1 MYRKLISFLD
11 SQQILYKNQ
20 YGFRAKHSTIHP
32 ILHSLNQCAKNNNSN
47 PHKYTISIFCD
58 LSKAFDVI
66 SHDILAKKLDFYGIR
81 GIVKKWIL
89 NYLSN
94 RKQFVDFDNNKSSV
108 QKIECGVPQGSIL
121 GPLLYLIYVNDIANS
136 SNGNILSFADDT
148 SLYLSDSNLDSLF
161 VNANLEVNKLFNWFC
176 ANRLSLNPTK
186 TKFLVLRTP
195 NNPPNTTEQKLFIN
209 GTPLA
214 QIGSNFTEQS
224 TKFLGLH
231 LDEFLSWKNHLA
243 QINKKIAYALF
254 MIKQTKHFLPVS
266 SLKTLYF
273 ALIHPHLTYG
283 ILAWG
288 SASSPILY
296 KTKMLQKLAIRAIN
310 RAHYN
315 SHTDP
320 LFKNDGILK
329 VNDLY
334 ESQVALL
341 CMIM

>member
-1 MYRKLISFLD
+1 
-11 SQQILYKNQ
+11 
-20 YGFRAKHSTIHP
+20 
-32 ILHSLNQCAKNNNSN
+32 
-47 PHKYTISIFCD
+47 
-58 LSKAFDVI
+58 
-66 SHDILAKKLDFYGIR
+66 
-81 GIVKKWIL
+81 
-89 NYLSN
+89 
-94 RKQFVDFDNNKSSV
+94 
-108 QKIECGVPQGSIL
+108 VPQGSIL

-148 SLYLSDSNLDSLF
+148 SLYLSDNNLDSLF
-161 VNANLEVNKLFNWFC
+161 ANANLEVNKLFNWFC

-186 TKFLVLRTP
+186 TKFIVIRTS
-195 NNPPNTTEQKLFIN
+195 NNPPNKTEQKLFIN

-214 QIGSNFTEQS
+214 QIGSNFSENS

-231 LDEFLSWKNHLA
+231 IDEFLSWKNHLA

-254 MIKQTKHFLPVS
+254 MIKQTKNFLPVN

-288 SASSPILY
+288 NASSPILY
-296 KTKMLQKLAIRAIN
+296 KTKMLQKHAIRVIN

-320 LFKNDGILK
+320 LFKKDGILK
-329 VNDLY
+329 LNDLY
-334 ESQVALL
+334 ESQVALFMHDYVTSIL
-341 CMIM
+341 PLSFDKIYKFNYEIQDHKTRQSNSLYIERCNSTFAAKLPYYKFPLIWNRWSNVITNFSSRNHFKNKLKHYIMSSYAENVKCSNEYCRDCYKT